1 MGTSDGAGA
10 QLSAAGRPP
19 RPGGFPGGNLMPL
32 EEELVAGAAAGK
44 LVDRGDGPFDLAEM
58 RRWGEERTVRAA
70 VLRHLLVTRQWP
82 LHAKGVQLRGVRIDG
97 HLDLEGA
104 TLRCPLLLESCY
116 LDASEAANLKYAAA
130 SSVTLIGCRL
140 AGFTGEM
147 LTAKALTLSCSTFT
161 GPLRLA
167 GVSVAGSF
175 RCSGAQL
182 TGRDEDGYALSAAR
196 VKVGGDV
203 FLDEGFTAAGAVELG
218 SADIAGSLSCSGA
231 QLTGRDEDGYA
242 LSAYRV
248 KVGDVFLDEG
258 FTASAVELA
267 GADIAGSLSCSGA
280 QLTGRDE
287 DGNAL
292 SAAGI
297 KVSKDVFL
305 GDGFTAAGAVEL
317 GSAEIAGSLS
327 CSGAQLTGRDED
339 GIALSAARVKVGGD
353 VFLGDGFTAA
363 GAVELGSAEIAG
375 SLSCSGAQLTGRD
388 EDGYA
393 PSAYKSG
400 YALSAYKSKV
410 GDVFLGEGF
419 TASAVELAGAEIAG
433 SLSCSGAQLTGRDE
447 DGYALT
453 AAGIKVGGD
462 VHLGDGFTAEG
473 GISLISARLSG
484 SLEVMPTRLAGNEED
499 ADQDDDD
506 EEEVSLDA
514 SNAQITGALHWL
526 PAEQVRGQ
534 VNLEGAAAG
543 ELKDD
548 WTSCNGWK
556 NGHWPCGGR
565 LNLDGFTYVS
575 LGGYERTSADQ
586 RLTWI
591 RSQYRRSDT
600 SWQGFATQPYEQLA
614 AVYRHAGQDDQAR
627 KVAIARRADLRKYGN
642 LNRYRRF
649 GNWFLDWSIKYGYQ
663 TWRAATG
670 LAALFV
676 VFLALSILAQHQH
689 AIVPIG
695 EIEGLHPAPSVTQ
708 CMSNYPCFYP
718 VGYTIDTVIPI
729 INVHQT
735 DYWGPDGHAPWG
747 WAWLGL
753 TWVVTGLGWALAT
766 LLVAGYTGLVRRD

>member
-1 MGTSDGAGA
+1 M
-10 QLSAAGRPP
+10 LCP
-19 RPGGFPGGNLMPL
+19 R
-32 EEELVAGAAAGK
+32 
-44 LVDRGDGPFDLAEM
+44 
-58 RRWGEERTVRAA
+58 
-70 VLRHLLVTRQWP
+70 
-82 LHAKGVQLRGVRIDG
+82 
-97 HLDLEGA
+97 
-104 TLRCPLLLESCY
+104 
-116 LDASEAANLKYAAA
+116 
-130 SSVTLIGCRL
+130 
-140 AGFTGEM
+140 
-147 LTAKALTLSCSTFT
+147 
-161 GPLRLA
+161 
-167 GVSVAGSF
+167 
-175 RCSGAQL
+175 
-182 TGRDEDGYALSAAR
+182 
-196 VKVGGDV
+196 
-203 FLDEGFTAAGAVELG
+203 
-218 SADIAGSLSCSGA
+218 
-231 QLTGRDEDGYA
+231 
-242 LSAYRV
+242 
-248 KVGDVFLDEG
+248 
-258 FTASAVELA
+258 
-267 GADIAGSLSCSGA
+267 
-280 QLTGRDE
+280 
-287 DGNAL
+287 
-292 SAAGI
+292 
-297 KVSKDVFL
+297 
-305 GDGFTAAGAVEL
+305 
-317 GSAEIAGSLS
+317 
-327 CSGAQLTGRDED
+327 
-339 GIALSAARVKVGGD
+339 
-353 VFLGDGFTAA
+353 
-363 GAVELGSAEIAG
+363 
-375 SLSCSGAQLTGRD
+375 
-388 EDGYA
+388 
-393 PSAYKSG
+393 
-400 YALSAYKSKV
+400 YKSKV

-473 GISLISARLSG
+473 GISLISARFGG

-548 WTSCNGWK
+548 WTSCNGWE

>member
-231 QLTGRDEDGYA
+231 QLTGRDEDG
-242 LSAYRV
+242 
-248 KVGDVFLDEG
+248 
-258 FTASAVELA
+258 
-267 GADIAGSLSCSGA
+267 
-280 QLTGRDE
+280 
-287 DGNAL
+287 
-292 SAAGI
+292 
-297 KVSKDVFL
+297 
-305 GDGFTAAGAVEL
+305 
-317 GSAEIAGSLS
+317 
-327 CSGAQLTGRDED
+327 
-339 GIALSAARVKVGGD
+339 IALSAARVKVGGD

-433 SLSCSGAQLTGRDE
+433 SLSCSGAQLTGRDA
-447 DGYALT
+447 DGYALS

-473 GISLISARLSG
+473 GISLISARFGG

-548 WTSCNGWK
+548 WTSCNGWE

>member
-175 RCSGAQL
+175 R
-182 TGRDEDGYALSAAR
+182 
-196 VKVGGDV
+196 
-203 FLDEGFTAAGAVELG
+203 
-218 SADIAGSLSCSGA
+218 
-231 QLTGRDEDGYA
+231 
-242 LSAYRV
+242 
-248 KVGDVFLDEG
+248 
-258 FTASAVELA
+258 
-267 GADIAGSLSCSGA
+267 
-280 QLTGRDE
+280 
-287 DGNAL
+287 
-292 SAAGI
+292 
-297 KVSKDVFL
+297 
-305 GDGFTAAGAVEL
+305 
-317 GSAEIAGSLS
+317 
-327 CSGAQLTGRDED
+327 
-339 GIALSAARVKVGGD
+339 
-353 VFLGDGFTAA
+353 
-363 GAVELGSAEIAG
+363 
-375 SLSCSGAQLTGRD
+375 
-388 EDGYA
+388 
-393 PSAYKSG
+393 
-400 YALSAYKSKV
+400 
-410 GDVFLGEGF
+410 
-419 TASAVELAGAEIAG
+419 
-433 SLSCSGAQLTGRDE
+433 CSGAQLTGRDE

>member
-182 TGRDEDGYALSAAR
+182 TGRDEDGYA
-196 VKVGGDV
+196 
-203 FLDEGFTAAGAVELG
+203 
-218 SADIAGSLSCSGA
+218 
-231 QLTGRDEDGYA
+231 
-242 LSAYRV
+242 
-248 KVGDVFLDEG
+248 
-258 FTASAVELA
+258 
-267 GADIAGSLSCSGA
+267 
-280 QLTGRDE
+280 
-287 DGNAL
+287 
-292 SAAGI
+292 
-297 KVSKDVFL
+297 
-305 GDGFTAAGAVEL
+305 
-317 GSAEIAGSLS
+317 
-327 CSGAQLTGRDED
+327 
-339 GIALSAARVKVGGD
+339 
-353 VFLGDGFTAA
+353 
-363 GAVELGSAEIAG
+363 
-375 SLSCSGAQLTGRD
+375 
-388 EDGYA
+388 

-473 GISLISARLSG
+473 GISLISARFGG

>member
-1 MGTSDGAGA
+1 M
-10 QLSAAGRPP
+10 LCP
-19 RPGGFPGGNLMPL
+19 RY
-32 EEELVAGAAAGK
+32 K
-44 LVDRGDGPFDLAEM
+44 
-58 RRWGEERTVRAA
+58 
-70 VLRHLLVTRQWP
+70 
-82 LHAKGVQLRGVRIDG
+82 
-97 HLDLEGA
+97 
-104 TLRCPLLLESCY
+104 S
-116 LDASEAANLKYAAA
+116 
-130 SSVTLIGCRL
+130 
-140 AGFTGEM
+140 
-147 LTAKALTLSCSTFT
+147 
-161 GPLRLA
+161 
-167 GVSVAGSF
+167 
-175 RCSGAQL
+175 
-182 TGRDEDGYALSAAR
+182 
-196 VKVGGDV
+196 
-203 FLDEGFTAAGAVELG
+203 
-218 SADIAGSLSCSGA
+218 
-231 QLTGRDEDGYA
+231 
-242 LSAYRV
+242 
-248 KVGDVFLDEG
+248 KVGDVFLGEG
-258 FTASAVELA
+258 FSTAGAVELA

-287 DGNAL
+287 DG
-292 SAAGI
+292 
-297 KVSKDVFL
+297 
-305 GDGFTAAGAVEL
+305 
-317 GSAEIAGSLS
+317 
-327 CSGAQLTGRDED
+327 
-339 GIALSAARVKVGGD
+339 
-353 VFLGDGFTAA
+353 
-363 GAVELGSAEIAG
+363 
-375 SLSCSGAQLTGRD
+375 
-388 EDGYA
+388 
-393 PSAYKSG
+393 
-400 YALSAYKSKV
+400 YALS
-410 GDVFLGEGF
+410 
-419 TASAVELAGAEIAG
+419 
-433 SLSCSGAQLTGRDE
+433 
-447 DGYALT
+447 

>member
-231 QLTGRDEDGYA
+231 QLTGRDEDG
-242 LSAYRV
+242 
-248 KVGDVFLDEG
+248 
-258 FTASAVELA
+258 
-267 GADIAGSLSCSGA
+267 
-280 QLTGRDE
+280 
-287 DGNAL
+287 
-292 SAAGI
+292 
-297 KVSKDVFL
+297 
-305 GDGFTAAGAVEL
+305 
-317 GSAEIAGSLS
+317 
-327 CSGAQLTGRDED
+327 
-339 GIALSAARVKVGGD
+339 IALSAARVKVGGD

-548 WTSCNGWK
+548 WTSCNGWE

>member
-182 TGRDEDGYALSAAR
+182 TGRDEDGYA
-196 VKVGGDV
+196 
-203 FLDEGFTAAGAVELG
+203 
-218 SADIAGSLSCSGA
+218 
-231 QLTGRDEDGYA
+231 
-242 LSAYRV
+242 
-248 KVGDVFLDEG
+248 
-258 FTASAVELA
+258 
-267 GADIAGSLSCSGA
+267 
-280 QLTGRDE
+280 
-287 DGNAL
+287 
-292 SAAGI
+292 
-297 KVSKDVFL
+297 
-305 GDGFTAAGAVEL
+305 
-317 GSAEIAGSLS
+317 
-327 CSGAQLTGRDED
+327 
-339 GIALSAARVKVGGD
+339 
-353 VFLGDGFTAA
+353 
-363 GAVELGSAEIAG
+363 
-375 SLSCSGAQLTGRD
+375 
-388 EDGYA
+388 

-447 DGYALT
+447 DGYALS

-473 GISLISARLSG
+473 GISLISARFGG